1 MKYSLHY
8 LLIIIFYFTQHFC
21 IAKENILMNN
31 ENIISYANCGIPK
44 WYSDVQYLTPN
55 PQSNTEYF
63 VEYNGEVYKNT
74 AYVGVNE
81 NPPPTNSK
89 WVLVADSCSKLYL
102 LPLADNCDDAKVWD
116 PQVPNYFENDLVSFN
131 GGLYRAKSWV
141 AGTDA
146 PDRYGQYDFIGVCAN
161 KPKITTTFNEEV
173 FIVQPNSIQ
182 AIDITVHIN
191 SFGLD
196 LTEIK
201 FYVKNYLESNF
212 TEYNM
217 TSTNQ
222 EDYKYSWLATNYG
235 IYDVKI
241 SAKNEANQFVEVVG
255 KIVLSKSDTPEI
267 KIISP
272 ENNTRFSQKELVP
285 IQIFFSVDRKGL
297 LMDAVEIIDKTTE
310 TVTSLPI
317 KADGMYSWIWTPS
330 AYGTHALEIKATNNM
345 EDFQVE
351 KIQYKIENPA
361 VETVSF
367 EDETLYQIGSIFG
380 VDKIFTFDKDITR
393 IKMRDPSLANLSFNG
408 NELTVKSNRVG
419 RSGLGIT
426 TSEGNTYYIGLRV
439 DHADGRVAGLPDHVA
454 IGSVSEDVPLDLQ
467 FWEDID
473 DGNLL
478 KNKRVDTRYIY
489 VNGGADTG
497 WPIDNPKRVENY
509 VKNSLRY
516 GLIPTFIYYQIPDK
530 NESYYINDI
539 SIRDPEYMTK
549 YFNNIDLFLNE
560 VEKFIKDEFFVVVLE
575 PDFLGYLQQQ
585 NEGPER
591 ETAVGPDDRI
601 ERGIGT
607 LKNLVTRINREFNDK
622 RKNKN
627 VNLLFGWQLNLWAK
641 PGVASNR
648 GIIRETDNTT
658 GVGGGSFTTQLAK
671 IKQTAIDITQY
682 GIDVGILSHNADFVS
697 IDKYGLDAIGGPT
710 PGYTTPDPL
719 TQPETYTWF
728 WNNDHWINY
737 LEFVKSMHEHSK
749 KHIVLWQ
756 IPVGHINKTQSIS
769 AYTNSRFSDHPN
781 TVKKYEDSASTFF
794 FGDEF
799 EAESNERYSYFTE
812 NKHNDSKLIADPS
825 TRKITYGNHM
835 EEVQNAGVRI
845 ILGGAGVGNSTDG
858 VGSPPTDDYY
868 WIQKVQEYYQNDLV
882 TLKDTD
888 TDGVNDFDDLC
899 SQTPTGE
906 SVDENGCSESQKDD
920 DNDGVKNNID
930 MCMFTENG
938 ETVNSDGCSES
949 QLDDDNDL
957 ITNDIDQCPNTPVG
971 VVVDSSGCPQSL
983 STKDLFDSK
992 EAIKLFPNPVKE
1004 MLYIEVNSPFDAS
1017 EFYNIKIY
1025 NFNSSLVYDSTKFEE
1040 KIDLK
1045 NFNSG
1050 IYFVQI
1056 MTKDYQRI
1064 QKIIIE

>member
-1 MKYSLHY
+1 MKYSLRY
-8 LLIIIFYFTQHFC
+8 LLVFLFYFVQNFSM
-21 IAKENILMNN
+21 AKGNTLINK
-31 ENIISYANCGIPK
+31 NIISSTNCGIPK

-55 PQSNTEYF
+55 PQSDVEYY
-63 VEYNGEVYKNT
+63 VEYNDEIYKNT

-81 NPPPTNSK
+81 DPPATNSK
-89 WVLVADSCSKLYL
+89 WELVADSCSKLYL

-116 PQVPNYFENDLVSFN
+116 SEVPNYFENDLVSFN

-161 KPKITTTFNEEV
+161 KPTITTTYNKEILV
-173 FIVQPNSIQ
+173 VQPNSIQ
-182 AIDITVHIN
+182 SIDITAQIN
-191 SFGLD
+191 SFGLN
-196 LTEIK
+196 LSEIK
-201 FYVKNYLESNF
+201 FYVKNYSESNF
-212 TEYNM
+212 TEYDM

-222 EDYKYSWLATNYG
+222 EDYKYSWLASNYG
-235 IYDVKI
+235 VYDIKI
-241 SAKNEANQFVEVVG
+241 SAKNVANQFVEVMG
-255 KIVLSKSDTPEI
+255 KIVLSKSEAPEI

-272 ENNTRFSQKELVP
+272 ENNSRFSQKELAP
-285 IQIFFSVDRKGL
+285 LQIFFNVDRKGL
-297 LMDAVEIIDKTTE
+297 LMDTVEIIDKTTGTE
-310 TVTSLPI
+310 TNLTI
-317 KADGMYSWIWTPS
+317 KADGLYSWMWTPS
-330 AYGTHALEIKATNNM
+330 VYGTHTLQIKVTNNTG
-345 EDFQVE
+345 DFQIENV
-351 KIQYKIENPA
+351 QYIIENPA
-361 VETVSF
+361 LETVSF
-367 EDETLYQIGSIFG
+367 KDDTLYQIVSIYT
-380 VDKIFTFDKDITR
+380 VDKIFTFDKDITGV
-393 IKMRDPSLANLSFNG
+393 KMRDPSLANLSFNG
-408 NELTVKSNRVG
+408 KELTVKSNRVG

-426 TSEGNTYYIGLRV
+426 TSDGNTYYIGLRV

-560 VEKFIKDEFFVVVLE
+560 VEKFIKDELFVVVLE
-575 PDFLGYLQQQ
+575 PDFLGYLQQKG
-585 NEGPER
+585 EGPER
-591 ETAVGPDDRI
+591 ETAVGPDDKI

-648 GIIRETDNTT
+648 GIIRETDNVT

-719 TQPETYTWF
+719 TQPETFTWF

-737 LEFVKSMHEHSK
+737 LEFVKSMHEHSN

-769 AYTNSRFSDHPN
+769 TYTNSRFSDHPN
-781 TVKKYEDSASTFF
+781 EIKKYEDSASTFF

-799 EAESNERYSYFTE
+799 EAESNERFNYFTE
-812 NKHNDSKLIADPS
+812 NKHNDSKLEFDS
-825 TRKITYGNHM
+825 DTKKITYGNHM

-888 TDGVNDFDDLC
+888 NDGVNDFDDLC
-899 SQTPTGE
+899 PQTPVGE
-906 SVDENGCSESQKDD
+906 VVDEKGCSETQKDD
-920 DNDGVKNNID
+920 DNDGVKNNLD
-930 MCMFTENG
+930 LCMFTENG
-938 ETVNSDGCSES
+938 KTVNSDGCSES

-957 ITNDIDQCPNTPVG
+957 ITNDIDQCPNTAVG
-971 VVVDSSGCPQSL
+971 VVVDSTGCSQSL
-983 STKDLFDSK
+983 STKDLFDNK

-1004 MLYIEVNSPFDAS
+1004 MLYVEINSPFDAS

-1025 NFNSSLVYDSTKFEE
+1025 NFNSSLVYDSTKFEK
-1040 KIDLK
+1040 KIDIK
-1045 NFNSG
+1045 NLSSG
-1050 IYFVQI
+1050 IYFVKI
-1056 MTKDYQRI
+1056 MIKDYQLI
-1064 QKIIIE
+1064 KKIIIE